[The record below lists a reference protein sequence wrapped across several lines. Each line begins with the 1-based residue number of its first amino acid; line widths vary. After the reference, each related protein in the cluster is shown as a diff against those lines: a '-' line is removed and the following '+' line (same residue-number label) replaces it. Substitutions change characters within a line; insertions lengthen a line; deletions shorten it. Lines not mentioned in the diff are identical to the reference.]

1 MKTKQINRGRMKSIM
16 LLVAFFSFVGTMSVK
31 AATGYGVYIAGTQIT
46 SSNYSS
52 LANIDRVSVGTG
64 GRIYYNSSSNTLY
77 LRNVSIFPS
86 DKIGIENRSCDGLTI
101 VFEEYYDSEGI
112 NKGCWIQSTN
122 KEAVVL
128 KTSTTFT
135 STGRGHGVFNSYK
148 SADLSINSDEWVTIS
163 NTDIYCQGSNI
174 GIKGNSVGKIQVAN
188 SILCVW
194 GGESIPAVENLN
206 CLIIRGTSNV
216 TLYGNDAT
224 QTVIGLSSF
233 SLDEDMAISSPSGTT
248 YSGGTFMRNGN
259 AITGNIEIKTTA
271 VRINSTNFPDGNFRS
286 YVSSNFDTS
295 GDGYLIKQ
303 EIRNATYI
311 IAGNKSISNL
321 KGIEY
326 LTSLQ
331 ALACNNNN
339 LTSIDLSKN
348 TSLTSIVCDNNK
360 LTSLDMSYNKELLS
374 LSCSGNVNL
383 SSIYLNYNTKLTKL
397 YCTGCKS
404 LTSLYLSNNTALQEL
419 NCKNCTNLVSITM
432 GTHNSLKMVDCS
444 NDDLTVRNIYFN
456 MNKYIV
462 GKLPSVSSG
471 TFYTTPYISKDDV
484 NKAKNKGWSVNT
496 VGVEAYEL
504 NSTNFPDANFRNFI
518 SNQSY
523 YDQTGW
529 VLAYQVTEMNVE
541 GKSIANLTGIGLF
554 TNLEKLWCG
563 KNRLT
568 SLDMS
573 KNKKLFYLGC
583 PDNNISSL
591 NISGIT
597 GLYSLNCKNN
607 SLSSLNVSSATS
619 LGNLY
624 CDGNNLSSLSVSS
637 NSNLTNLYCSNNRL
651 SSLNVSSNNNLTI
664 LDCSYNQLTSL
675 TLPKSNTK
683 LTTIHCEGNKL
694 KDSYMTNT
702 VNSLPSV
709 SSGNLYVST
718 STSSEGNE
726 MTKEQLAIAN
736 GKKWKVWQ
744 KDTGDTWK
752 LYVVNGITTG
762 EALQVTSDKSQ
773 VTSEGWYTID
783 GRKIN
788 GKPTKKGIYI
798 RNGKAI
804 VN

>member
-31 AATGYGVYIAGTQIT
+31 AATGYGVYIAGTEIT

-64 GRIYYNSSSNTLY
+64 GRIYFDSSSNTLY
-77 LRNVSIFPS
+77 MRNVNIYPK
-86 DKIGIENRSCDGLTI
+86 DKIGIENRDCYNLKI
-101 VFEEYYDSEGI
+101 VFEEYYDSEGT

-122 KEAVVL
+122 KEAVLL
-128 KTSTTFT
+128 KTQTTFT
-135 STGRGHGVFNSYK
+135 SQGVGYGVFSSSK

-233 SLDEDMAISSPSGTT
+233 SLDEDMAISSPSGAYFLNPTFRN
-248 YSGGTFMRNGN
+248 SGS
-259 AITGNIEIKTTA
+259 AIITGNIEIKTTA

-348 TSLTSIVCDNNK
+348 TSLTSLVCDNNK

-419 NCKNCTNLVSITM
+419 NCHNCTNLVSITM

-471 TFYTTPYISKDDV
+471 TFNTTLYISKDDV
-484 NKAKNKGWSVNT
+484 NKAQNKGWSVNT
-496 VGVEAYEL
+496 VGMNVYEL
-504 NSTNFPDANFRNFI
+504 NATNFPDANFRNYI
-518 SNQSY
+518 MRQSY
-523 YDQTGW
+523 YDETGW
-529 VLAYQVTEMNVE
+529 VFVEKPTEMNVE
-541 GKSIANLTGIGLF
+541 GMGISNLTGIGLF
-554 TNLEKLWCG
+554 TNLQKLWCG
-563 KNRLT
+563 NNRLT

-583 PDNNISSL
+583 PNNFITSL
-591 NISGIT
+591 NLSGLT
-597 GLYSLNCKNN
+597 ELYTLNCRNN
-607 SLSSLNVSSATS
+607 SLSSLSVSSLTN
-619 LGNLY
+619 LENLY
-624 CDGNNLSSLSVSS
+624 CDGNNISSL
-637 NSNLTNLYCSNNRL
+637 NFNGKLKIINCSNNRL
-651 SSLNVSSNNNLTI
+651 TFLHVNNLDNLTTF
-664 LDCSYNQLTSL
+664 DCSYNQITSL
-675 TLPKSNTK
+675 LLPKNNTA
-683 LTTIHCEGNKL
+683 LQTVHCEGNQV
-694 KDSYMTNT
+694 KDSYMSNT
-702 VNSLPSV
+702 VNSLPTV
-709 SSGNLYVST
+709 SSGDFYVST
-718 STSSEGNE
+718 STSSEGNV
-726 MTKEQLAIAN
+726 MNQAQLAMAN
-736 GKKWKVWQ
+736 KKGWKVWQ
-744 KDTGDTWK
+744 KDTGDKWK

-762 EALQVTSDKSQ
+762 EALQVTSDKIQ
-773 VTSEGWYTID
+773 ATSEGWYTID

-788 GKPTKKGIYI
+788 GKPTKKGVYI
-798 RNGKAI
+798 RNGKAV

>member
-1 MKTKQINRGRMKSIM
+1 
-16 LLVAFFSFVGTMSVK
+16 
-31 AATGYGVYIAGTQIT
+31 
-46 SSNYSS
+46 
-52 LANIDRVSVGTG
+52 
-64 GRIYYNSSSNTLY
+64 
-77 LRNVSIFPS
+77 
-86 DKIGIENRSCDGLTI
+86 
-101 VFEEYYDSEGI
+101 
-112 NKGCWIQSTN
+112 
-122 KEAVVL
+122 
-128 KTSTTFT
+128 
-135 STGRGHGVFNSYK
+135 
-148 SADLSINSDEWVTIS
+148 
-163 NTDIYCQGSNI
+163 
-174 GIKGNSVGKIQVAN
+174 
-188 SILCVW
+188 
-194 GGESIPAVENLN
+194 
-206 CLIIRGTSNV
+206 
-216 TLYGNDAT
+216 
-224 QTVIGLSSF
+224 
-233 SLDEDMAISSPSGTT
+233 
-248 YSGGTFMRNGN
+248 
-259 AITGNIEIKTTA
+259 
-271 VRINSTNFPDGNFRS
+271 
-286 YVSSNFDTS
+286 
-295 GDGYLIKQ
+295 
-303 EIRNATYI
+303 
-311 IAGNKSISNL
+311 
-321 KGIEY
+321 
-326 LTSLQ
+326 
-331 ALACNNNN
+331 
-339 LTSIDLSKN
+339 
-348 TSLTSIVCDNNK
+348 
-360 LTSLDMSYNKELLS
+360 
-374 LSCSGNVNL
+374 
-383 SSIYLNYNTKLTKL
+383 
-397 YCTGCKS
+397 
-404 LTSLYLSNNTALQEL
+404 
-419 NCKNCTNLVSITM
+419 
-432 GTHNSLKMVDCS
+432 
-444 NDDLTVRNIYFN
+444 
-456 MNKYIV
+456 
-462 GKLPSVSSG
+462 
-471 TFYTTPYISKDDV
+471 
-484 NKAKNKGWSVNT
+484 
-496 VGVEAYEL
+496 
-504 NSTNFPDANFRNFI
+504 
-518 SNQSY
+518 
-523 YDQTGW
+523 
-529 VLAYQVTEMNVE
+529 MNVE

-607 SLSSLNVSSATS
+607 SLLSLNVSSATS

-798 RNGKAI
+798 RNGKAV